1 MVKNQVSKANENLF
15 FQNEIKLM
23 CNKLDRVINEH
34 TRAVNR
40 ICFHPQDPI
49 ILLSASQDGTT
60 KLWVFNF

>member
-1 MVKNQVSKANENLF
+1 
-15 FQNEIKLM
+15 M